1 MIRSQPARLRDLAA
15 EAAMVADLPQ
25 AWSPAGA
32 EGVACVLVV
41 RACPMGWRLEGEG
54 FEPVVFARGGD
65 AERQGRRVAKSV
77 ARLGRDAKVNVYDAR
92 DRLAG
97 AITYYACRT
106 PPGADAARR
115 YPWAREQASF
125 LSNHKGVAH

>member
-1 MIRSQPARLRDLAA
+1 MIRSQPTRLRGLAA
-15 EAAMVADLPQ
+15 EAAKVTELPL
-25 AWSPAGA
+25 AWSSTGA
-32 EGVACVLVV
+32 EGIACLLIV

-92 DRLAG
+92 DQLAG

-115 YPWAREQASF
+115 YPWARDQAPF
-125 LSNHKGVAH
+125 LNNDSGVAH